1 MQICCNQD
9 LDLYNPILLKI
20 LNWICFTIKSIIL
33 QTILL
38 ICLKLKQKMIWF
50 LWWWLPPL
58 QTCLAVGKSAGQTTQ
73 IIFQIICIIIPT
85 GIFLLQFIVFLL
97 QFITFLLQLLY
108 FYCRYLSTYQQ
119 QHHNHLNSAA
129 GGGTHSV
136 PSPAATQLISQQSP
150 ALITQPRVILQS
162 TYDHAPHS
170 TPLTS
175 PMVLS
180 PAPAAP
186 SGTPMVII
194 ALLLQLLLFY
204 EYDLFL

>member
-1 MQICCNQD
+1 MPSGGQISWPNHPNNFSNNM
-9 LDLYNPILLKI
+9 YN
-20 LNWICFTIKSIIL
+20 NTH
-33 QTILL
+33 
-38 ICLKLKQKMIWF
+38 
-50 LWWWLPPL
+50 
-58 QTCLAVGKSAGQTTQ
+58 
-73 IIFQIICIIIPT
+73 
-85 GIFLLQFIVFLL
+85 
-97 QFITFLLQLLY
+97 
-108 FYCRYLSTYQQ
+108 RYLSTYQQ

-186 SGTPMVII
+186 SGTPMV
-194 ALLLQLLLFY
+194 ATPSGTP
-204 EYDLFL
+204 